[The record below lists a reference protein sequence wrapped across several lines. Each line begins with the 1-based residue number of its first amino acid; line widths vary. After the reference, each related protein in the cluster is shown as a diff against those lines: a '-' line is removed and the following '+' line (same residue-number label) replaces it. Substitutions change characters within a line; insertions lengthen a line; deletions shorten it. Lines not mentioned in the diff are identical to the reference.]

1 MATRCSI
8 IVDGIDT
15 VRVYKH
21 WDGYP
26 EATLQWLQ
34 DFNKDFKEK
43 RGDDPEY
50 KFAQLLRSS
59 ARDAEKYNLDD
70 SKHTGWGVLPMNNDA
85 DECFMYYLHAD
96 GSVTVKGIN
105 YG

>member
-8 IVDGIDT
+8 KIEGIDFAKI
-15 VRVYKH
+15 YKH

-26 EATLQWLQ
+26 EAMLKWLEE
-34 DFNKDFKEK
+34 FNKDFTKK

-59 ARDAEKYNLDD
+59 SRDAEKYELDS
-70 SKHTGWGVLPMNNDA
+70 SKYTGWGVIPYNEDYGV
-85 DECFMYYLHAD
+85 DYEYILHKN
-96 GSVTVKGIN
+96 GNVTYK
-105 YG
+105 